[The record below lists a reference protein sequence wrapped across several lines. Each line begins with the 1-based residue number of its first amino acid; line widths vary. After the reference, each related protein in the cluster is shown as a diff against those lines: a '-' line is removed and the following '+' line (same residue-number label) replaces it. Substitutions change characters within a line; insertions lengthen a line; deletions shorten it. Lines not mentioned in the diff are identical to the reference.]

1 MKVPY
6 SWLTTLLPLDM
17 TANELSLRLTMRGIE
32 VEAIEEIRPNFD
44 GVVAAEVISVDTHL
58 CFIIFM
64 LYGGYR

>member
-1 MKVPY
+1 
-6 SWLTTLLPLDM
+6 M